1 MRMPNSTRPS
11 GPGKP
16 HREATDRVRER
27 EDLDEAM
34 SDNPSDTAGTPHA
47 ARTAPNRTPPPMR
60 TDSGKPQR

>member
-1 MRMPNSTRPS
+1 MPNSTRPS

-27 EDLDEAM
+27 ENLDEAM
-34 SDNPSDTAGTPHA
+34 SDNPSDTAGAPHA

>member
-1 MRMPNSTRPS
+1 MPNSTRPS

-27 EDLDEAM
+27 ENLDEAM
-34 SDNPSDTAGTPHA
+34 SNNPSDVAGTPHA

-60 TDSGKPQR
+60 DGDKTPR